1 MACFD
6 PDFTIARRARA
17 GRHGPTICLASYL
30 SGFLQNQF
38 RWCAR
43 RWGAAAS
50 AGSSGGS
57 GRAPRLLLDARQ
69 LRVGEVLRE
78 RRGEVG
84 AQTGGQ
90 APRFRPLRAVCKLLG
105 GKLII
110 QKLINRFCTHRNTIK
125 HLTVTR
131 GGGPGRPPFWRTLIS
146 PGVLKN
152 KP

>member
-1 MACFD
+1 MMRRMACFD

-90 APRFRPLRAVCKLLG
+90 AIPSLPSATCGVQASG
-105 GKLII
+105 GKVDYPKTHQPLLYP
-110 QKLINRFCTHRNTIK
+110 QKHD
-125 HLTVTR
+125 
-131 GGGPGRPPFWRTLIS
+131 
-146 PGVLKN
+146 
-152 KP
+152 